1 MFVGLTGGIGSGK
14 STVAKVFAEAGALVV
29 DSDAIQRLVVAPN
42 SPGLRAIAEQF
53 GPQMLTPDGALDR
66 PAMAEVVFADPEAR
80 RRLEAITHPLI
91 AQETQKQVA
100 SARPGQVVVH
110 DIPLLVEL
118 GRQDDYDLVVVVDAP
133 EEVRLERLITDR
145 GMAREAALARI
156 RAQATTEQRR
166 AVADV
171 WIDNF
176 GSRDALRA
184 RAREVWATTIE
195 RRAG

>member
-29 DSDAIQRLVVAPN
+29 DSDAIQRLVVAPK